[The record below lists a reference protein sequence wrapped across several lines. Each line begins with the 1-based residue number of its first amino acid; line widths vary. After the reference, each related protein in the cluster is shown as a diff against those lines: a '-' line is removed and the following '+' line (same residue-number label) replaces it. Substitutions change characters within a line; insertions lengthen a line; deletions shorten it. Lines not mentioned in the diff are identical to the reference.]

1 MEEFRIKIGGAQKAQ
16 IEVVPTSD
24 GGVEIVVHYG
34 EGSAKTYGSY
44 QNKPKGK
51 YKSES
56 LQKSSEDIIE
66 EMKASAREEYL
77 KPNSDKE
84 EIKKFVKF
92 WEKKI
97 TENGWNGSSF
107 KFSTLYEK
115 WLSNKK

>member
-1 MEEFRIKIGGAQKAQ
+1 MQELRLKISGAQTAN
-16 IEVVPTSD
+16 IEIIPTES
-24 GGVEIVVHYG
+24 GVEIVVH
-34 EGSAKTYGSY
+34 KQDRVPTYS
-44 QNKPKGK
+44 QSSKKGK
-51 YKSES
+51 YNNLKKDSGE
-56 LQKSSEDIIE
+56 IIE
-66 EMKASAREEYL
+66 EMKAAAREEYL

-107 KFSTLYEK
+107 NFSTLYEK